1 LPWKAF
7 LSYSRSQYYFAES
20 LALRLQTGGLAIW
33 FDVQQLEPGSD
44 WQRDIAD
51 GLAGSE
57 SVLLLAS
64 RAALASPYVARDWR
78 SAFC

>member
-1 LPWKAF
+1 MPWKTF

-20 LALRLQTGGLAIW
+20 LVLRLQASGLAVW

-51 GLAGSE
+51 
-57 SVLLLAS
+57 
-64 RAALASPYVARDWR
+64 
-78 SAFC
+78 